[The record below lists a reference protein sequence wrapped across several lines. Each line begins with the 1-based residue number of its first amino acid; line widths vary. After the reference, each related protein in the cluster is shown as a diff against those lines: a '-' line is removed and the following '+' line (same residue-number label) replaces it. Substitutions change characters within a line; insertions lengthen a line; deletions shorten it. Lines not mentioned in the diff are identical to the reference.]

1 MGRPLD
7 SVPYRDTCLF
17 KDATIESKGVV
28 ESEILDVIS
37 YTKKTIFVKS
47 VGVDVKVDV
56 LVGVDPDNLCRL
68 KTGTRTVT
76 VDTDTQWDCNNEL
89 IAFEVIEHCPCMQ
102 IVLNNQTSAAGTVS
116 VWFSGE

>member
-56 LVGVDPDNLCRL
+56 LVGVD
-68 KTGTRTVT
+68 
-76 VDTDTQWDCNNEL
+76 TDTQWDCNNEL